1 MSEISKTCRVW
12 RRCAALAGLL
22 TMLWVGL
29 GEAAVSLVYPS
40 PKGSVNRS
48 SHLIV
53 KLGSQEITGVK
64 ITVNGLA
71 SDLLQVGTPE
81 YRKFFQDFLILQ
93 PVWDKGSNDVIIEV
107 FIGDKKVETLNA
119 DIFYSPKE
127 APLDVPADYR
137 PSILHVAETEKLCAP
152 CHFMRPTAAQV
163 NNSLEKDNPC
173 YGCHKRMANQK
184 YVHGPTG
191 TFSCA
196 YCHSTQGQ
204 PKYATPRRD
213 ASLCNECHADKG
225 AELKKRK
232 YLHGPVAAGMCE
244 ICHDPHGSEN
254 PAQLR
259 QPINQ
264 LCLSCHEQVGKE
276 PHITQVTAG
285 QSHPLS
291 DKPDPSDRGRGRP
304 MSCVSCHNPHGGD
317 VRYYFQNNAEDRMQL
332 CQMCHRK

>member
-1 MSEISKTCRVW
+1 MSKESCIFRG
-12 RRCAALAGLL
+12 RRWPAAVAGLL
-22 TMLWVGL
+22 AILWG
-29 GEAAVSLVYPS
+29 GFAEAAVSLVYPQA
-40 PKGSVNRS
+40 KGVVNRS
-48 SHLIV
+48 YHLVI
-53 KLGSQEITGVK
+53 KLGSPEITGVK

-71 SDLLQVGTPE
+71 SDMLSVGTPE

-93 PVWDKGSNDVIIEV
+93 PVWDKGRNDIVIEA
-107 FIGDKKVETLNA
+107 FTGDTKVETLTA
-119 DIFYSPKE
+119 DIFYSPKDD
-127 APLDVPADYR
+127 PVDVPADYR
-137 PSILHVAETEKLCAP
+137 PSILHAAETEKLCAP

-184 YVHGPTG
+184 YVHGPAG

-196 YCHSTQGQ
+196 YCHATQGQ
-204 PKYATPRRD
+204 PRYATPRRD
-213 ASLCNECHADKG
+213 AALCNECHADKA

-244 ICHDPHGSEN
+244 ICHDSHGSDN

-264 LCLSCHEQVGKE
+264 LCLSCHEQVSKE
-276 PHITQVTAG
+276 PHITQVSAG
-285 QSHPLS
+285 QSHPLG
-291 DKPDPSDRGRGRP
+291 DKPDPSDRGRGRT